1 MVPAEQMKWIKQLS
15 LPETG
20 FQAKAGK
27 QTRKAVFMADMETV
41 VPWLRLE
48 EMIELFYPEK
58 GSGRPPGAQTIVDV
72 LGKVH
77 P

>member
-1 MVPAEQMKWIKQLS
+1 
-15 LPETG
+15 
-20 FQAKAGK
+20 
-27 QTRKAVFMADMETV
+27 MADMETV